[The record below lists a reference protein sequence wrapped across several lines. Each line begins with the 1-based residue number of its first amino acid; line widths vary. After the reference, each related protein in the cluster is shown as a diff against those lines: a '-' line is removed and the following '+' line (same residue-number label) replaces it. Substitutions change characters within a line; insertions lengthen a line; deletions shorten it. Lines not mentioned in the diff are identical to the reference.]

1 MMSADA
7 LLLEF
12 KRQLAACGDVKR
24 WLIGYSG
31 GLDSRVLVELAA
43 EVLEPS
49 GVLLLHVN
57 HQLQAQAPAWAAR
70 CVAEAARLGLA
81 IRVVDVVP
89 ASASEAD
96 ARDARYEAFVRELK
110 PGDMLLLGHHADDQA
125 ETLLLRLVRGAGPRG
140 LAGMPRQRRL
150 GDAQLLRPLLAF
162 SRSQLESWAG
172 SRGLDWVEDPSN
184 ARIDYD
190 RNFVR
195 HQVLQPLRER
205 WPGVTSR
212 LVLSADLLSETTEL
226 VEALARID
234 LDACKGPHACLAGP
248 ALAGLAPA
256 RRRNLLR
263 FWVND
268 QTGVSLNAP
277 LLARIEQDV
286 LQAAPDR
293 QPSLR
298 LGGFCL
304 RRYRA
309 DLFLVPL
316 RRHSS
321 DQTLAAITL
330 TPGLLELP
338 GGRLSVVARTATAG
352 SPDCL
357 RTLEAVHLRYRR
369 DGERCRPVG
378 RNGSHPL
385 KKLFQE
391 AGIAPWLRDE
401 WPLLV
406 CADEIVAVAGLWVCE
421 GWQAE
426 AGEPGYALDW
436 QRA

>member
-1 MMSADA
+1 
-7 LLLEF
+7 
-12 KRQLAACGDVKR
+12 
-24 WLIGYSG
+24 
-31 GLDSRVLVELAA
+31 
-43 EVLEPS
+43 
-49 GVLLLHVN
+49 
-57 HQLQAQAPAWAAR
+57 
-70 CVAEAARLGLA
+70 
-81 IRVVDVVP
+81 
-89 ASASEAD
+89 
-96 ARDARYEAFVRELK
+96 
-110 PGDMLLLGHHADDQA
+110 
-125 ETLLLRLVRGAGPRG
+125 
-140 LAGMPRQRRL
+140 MPRQRRL

-162 SRSQLESWAG
+162 SRAQLESWARL
-172 SRGLDWVEDPSN
+172 RGLDWVEDPTN
-184 ARIDYD
+184 ARMDYD

-212 LVLSADLLSETTEL
+212 LVLSADLLGETTEL

-234 LDACKGPHACLAGP
+234 LQGCTGPQASLSGA
-248 ALAGLAPA
+248 ALAGLTPA

-263 FWVND
+263 FWVSD
-268 QTGVSLNAP
+268 QAGVSLNAP

-286 LQAAPDR
+286 LQAAADR

-298 LGGFCL
+298 LGRFWL

-316 RRHSS
+316 RRHGTEH
-321 DQTLAAITL
+321 TLAAIAL
-330 TPGLLELP
+330 APGLFELP
-338 GGRLSVVARTATAG
+338 GGRLSVVARIAAVG

-357 RTLEAVHLRYRR
+357 RTLEAVRLRYRR

-378 RNGSHPL
+378 RKGSHPL

-401 WPLLV
+401 WPVLV
-406 CADEIVAVAGLWVCE
+406 CGDEIVAVAGLWVCE
-421 GWQAE
+421 GWQAK